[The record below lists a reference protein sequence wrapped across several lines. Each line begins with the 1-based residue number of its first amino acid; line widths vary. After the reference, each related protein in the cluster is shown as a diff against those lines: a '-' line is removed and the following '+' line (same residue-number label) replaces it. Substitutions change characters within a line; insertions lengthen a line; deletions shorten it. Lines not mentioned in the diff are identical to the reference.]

1 MQCAALISPRFRNL
15 SKVRVRLFSECSSV
29 LSPVPFRTLFS
40 STWTFQLYRWLQ
52 FARWITQSVWLIQTK
67 IWTPNFGLQL
77 LERWGE
83 ALSAHLAE
91 VWLQTLF
98 DKMQPSSENLSWC
111 SSSATRSCNLEIVTW
126 KLELQIIPPRARKL
140 FEDNLRIAWY
150 FLTFFRLYAKQYPVD
165 IHQLHPLRNRCTCA
179 KFVLQMALVSKYYDK
194 NTIWGASR
202 FNQTC

>member
-1 MQCAALISPRFRNL
+1 MCGYFQNALRSFPQFL
-15 SKVRVRLFSECSSV
+15 SGPYSARPE
-29 LSPVPFRTLFS
+29 LFS
-40 STWTFQLYRWLQ
+40 SIDGYSLHGESHSLFDLFKPR
-52 FARWITQSVWLIQTK
+52 
-67 IWTPNFGLQL
+67 FGLQTL
-77 LERWGE
+77 DSNILERWGE

-91 VWLQTLF
+91 VWRQTLF

-179 KFVLQMALVSKYYDK
+179 KFVLQMALVSKHYDK